1 MYMMVSGDRAELRGL
16 NLEGLR
22 RCGFSDLEVRKSLL
36 QLPYYVNSGACK
48 TSASQFPENCMNA
61 GKRGRMLAN
70 SIGMQVKSIRRTY
83 QKLFMNSDTEAGG
96 LEDRL
101 ATLVCLLTF
110 QKAIL

>member
-1 MYMMVSGDRAELRGL
+1 MLAKG
-16 NLEGLR
+16 
-22 RCGFSDLEVRKSLL
+22 
-36 QLPYYVNSGACK
+36 
-48 TSASQFPENCMNA
+48 
-61 GKRGRMLAN
+61 GRMLAN